1 MLEMLYAATEQST
14 TEAQSAVEFAR
25 QFVRDGE
32 MEDKFY
38 ETVRDSRQIGFREGV
53 KAMLMLFAEVR

>member
-1 MLEMLYAATEQST
+1 
-14 TEAQSAVEFAR
+14 VEFAR

-38 ETVRDSRQIGFREGV
+38 ETVRDSRQIGSREGV